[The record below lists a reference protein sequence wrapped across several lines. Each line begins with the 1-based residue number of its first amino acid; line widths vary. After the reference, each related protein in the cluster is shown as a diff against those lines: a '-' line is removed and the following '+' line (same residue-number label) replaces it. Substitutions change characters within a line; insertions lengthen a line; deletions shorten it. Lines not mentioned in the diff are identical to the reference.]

1 MTQQEFKKLFEIH
14 FAPIRNYVFFRSGD
28 AELATDIAQETFL
41 RIWEKQDIQPDKVKG
56 LLYKIAGDLFISH
69 YRRNQLSF
77 DFFKNYQCSRESRT
91 PEEELEFEELKK
103 RYSIVLKKMPEIHR
117 TVFLMSRVDGLKYSE
132 IAEISGI
139 SVKAV
144 EKRMTKALGF
154 LQANLKANE

>member
-77 DFFKNYQCSRESRT
+77 DFFKNYQCNRETRS
-91 PEEELEFEELKK
+91 PEEELEFDELKQ
-103 RYSIVLKKMPEIHR
+103 RYSAVLKKMPEIHR

-139 SVKAV
+139 SLKAV

-154 LQANLKANE
+154 LQANLKADE